1 MSKSTTPLR
10 IGIFAGSFNPV
21 HAGHVAFALQV
32 MQAADLDEV
41 VFLPERRPRYKPSIE
56 HYAHRV
62 AMIKRAIRPHHQF
75 SVLELV
81 DRNFTVSRTLPQL
94 QALFGGHQLV
104 FMIGSD
110 VVPNLP
116 QWPYAKRM
124 LQQVELAVGV
134 RAGQN
139 RADIAKLVADWS
151 IAPMDMVLVNSYAA
165 DISSARI
172 RHALR
177 ADHGAKGLL
186 ASVKQ
191 YAQREWLYV
200 SPGST
205 LS

>member
-1 MSKSTTPLR
+1 MSKLTTPLR

-41 VFLPERRPRYKPSIE
+41 VFLPERRPRHKPSVE

-62 AMIKRAIRPHHQF
+62 AMIKRAIRPHRQF

-94 QALFGGHQLV
+94 QALFAGHQLV

-134 RAGQN
+134 RVGQN
-139 RADIAKLVADWS
+139 REDIAKLVADWS
-151 IAPMDMVLVNSYAA
+151 IAPMDMVLVDSYAA

-172 RHALR
+172 RRALR
-177 ADHGAKGLL
+177 ADLSAKGLL

-191 YAQREWLYV
+191 YARREWLYV